1 MNKVVISY
9 LTNFTRR
16 VLSFIIKI
24 TGGFTMKRSNLVLLF
39 DFFYILL
46 FFFILNNSFSDIYEY
61 GEISNIESLVKD
73 NWLYIVGLIFIIGVQ
88 FFMIKKD
95 YLETIKYMPNKILNF
110 ITLIWFLFVIAMFA
124 FSIDLDVDTILW
136 YLFIIFTSLIVTIN
150 LRNYGIKIF

>member
-1 MNKVVISY
+1 
-9 LTNFTRR
+9 
-16 VLSFIIKI
+16 
-24 TGGFTMKRSNLVLLF
+24 MKKSNLVLLF
-39 DFFYILL
+39 DFIFFILL
-46 FFFILNNSFSDIYEY
+46 FLFLLNNSFFDIYEY